1 MDISPLITQEFL
13 DFLRM
18 HYPLPWEGLH
28 GFQHW
33 VRVRE
38 NGLRLAQ
45 LNGANQK
52 VIEYFAFTHDIQRQ
66 SEGSDYGHGARACDF
81 IRTHLLNRLDLTTK
95 EINQLCEATS
105 GHTNGKC
112 HADIT
117 ISTCWDSDRLDLMRA
132 GIRPNPKYLCTP
144 QGRDPQIIE
153 WAIQRSIG
161 NS

>member
-13 DFLRM
+13 DFLKR
-18 HYPLPWEGLH
+18 HYPLHWEGLH

-33 VRVRE
+33 LRVRE
-38 NGLRLAQ
+38 NGLRLAE

-52 VIEYFAFTHDIQRQ
+52 VVEYFAFTHDIQRK
-66 SEGSDYGHGARACDF
+66 SDGYDPGHGARACKF
-81 IRTHLLNRLDLTTK
+81 IRTHLLDRLDLTPE

-105 GHTNGKC
+105 RHTNGSC
-112 HADIT
+112 HLDLT
-117 ISTCWDSDRLDLMRA
+117 INTCWDSDRLDLMRA

-144 QGRDPQIIE
+144 QARDPQIIA

-161 NS
+161 

>member
-13 DFLRM
+13 DFLKR
-18 HYPLPWEGLH
+18 HYPLHWEGLH

-33 VRVRE
+33 LRVRE
-38 NGLRLAQ
+38 NGLRLAE

-52 VIEYFAFTHDIQRQ
+52 VVEYFAFTHDIQRK
-66 SEGSDYGHGARACDF
+66 SDGYDPGHGARACKF
-81 IRTHLLNRLDLTTK
+81 IRTHLLDRLDLTPE

-105 GHTNGKC
+105 RHTNGSC
-112 HADIT
+112 HLDLT
-117 ISTCWDSDRLDLMRA
+117 INTCWDSDRLDLMRA

-144 QGRDPQIIE
+144 QARDPQIIA

-161 NS
+161 SS